1 MPRFCKD
8 LFDNLEK
15 IEKIL
20 PQLWSDSLH
29 RFSLV
34 CMKSIMI
41 RLGISSTL
49 QMGKA
54 FGDIIMPPPL
64 FIPAFSVI
72 VCQIER
78 MAGLYE
84 VQGAKD
90 YLVLQSE
97 ETKTNE
103 VKTDKRSFAV

>member
-64 FIPAFSVI
+64 FISNVALSF
-72 VCQIER
+72 
-78 MAGLYE
+78 
-84 VQGAKD
+84 
-90 YLVLQSE
+90 LVNARISSLISP
-97 ETKTNE
+97 
-103 VKTDKRSFAV
+103 SWGS